1 MPIICNRIQFNY
13 VWIWFINLYWDYSRH
28 SAVYRICCPADQFTL
43 PCTRD
48 RSIALLCSNSNGRWR
63 HALSAFNF
71 KKTRNRLQ
79 EIIIMNVITVHF
91 LKESLL
97 EVSNVNCL
105 RSHIAFIK
113 LHQVPSQTL
122 SLEFSFFHQI
132 DETGISHSPC
142 ISHEQS
148 KTKKSPWTKSNE
160 PRKFA
165 ILKLQ
170 WIQKNYHNRPLW
182 LLNQIKDWT
191 ILRSSLPILF

>member
-1 MPIICNRIQFNY
+1 MIKFDIK
-13 VWIWFINLYWDYSRH
+13 FINVYWDYSCH
-28 SAVYRICCPADQFTL
+28 SAVYCICFPADQFTL
-43 PCTRD
+43 PCTC
-48 RSIALLCSNSNGRWR
+48 SIVLLCSNSNGRSR
-63 HALSAFNF
+63 HALRAFNF

-122 SLEFSFFHQI
+122 SLEFSFLHQI

-170 WIQKNYHNRPLW
+170 WIQENHHNRP
-182 LLNQIKDWT
+182 LLNQIKDRT
-191 ILRSSLPILF
+191 I